1 MPLYTYEQAKNH
13 LDAWLAA
20 DLAISTGQSYTIA
33 NRTLTRAN
41 IKDVHAMIK
50 YWQAHLKAAIRA
62 ENGQRAPSRIRR
74 YVPVDE

>member
-1 MPLYTYEQAKNH
+1 MPFYTRETAQTH
-13 LDAWLAA
+13 LDSWLAA

-33 NRTLTRAN
+33 NRSLTRAD

-50 YWQAHLKAAIRA
+50 YWRSHLNAAIRA

-74 YVPVDE
+74 YVPIDE